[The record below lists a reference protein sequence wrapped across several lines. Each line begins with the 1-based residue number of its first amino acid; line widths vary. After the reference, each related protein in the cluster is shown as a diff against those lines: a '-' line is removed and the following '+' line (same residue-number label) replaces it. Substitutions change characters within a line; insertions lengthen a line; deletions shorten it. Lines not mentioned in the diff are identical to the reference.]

1 MFLQLR
7 KEYLELDVDGDG
19 DISANELML
28 LLKSLK
34 RKLVIT
40 EVGIKKMVKDTDLN
54 GDGRIDI
61 DEFLNMMET
70 GEKREI
76 ILKAMITRFGIRKAF
91 EKYDRDNNGV
101 ITRDEFRK
109 IVEDKYQVTMMQS
122 QADAL
127 MEEADVDDSGY
138 IEFDEFMRS
147 FPYFPVSN

>member
-1 MFLQLR
+1 MA
-7 KEYLELDVDGDG
+7 LDVDGDG

-76 ILKAMITRFGIRKAF
+76 ILKAMIH
-91 EKYDRDNNGV
+91 KYYRD
-101 ITRDEFRK
+101 TCK
-109 IVEDKYQVTMMQS
+109 TC
-122 QADAL
+122 
-127 MEEADVDDSGY
+127 MELRNTC
-138 IEFDEFMRS
+138 I
-147 FPYFPVSN
+147 